1 MEEKLEKKEKV
12 FQVIVYFCLALS
24 LVSTISYMIYTILA
38 SSNILNQII
47 SIISVVL
54 LAIFSVFYVIVGM
67 FAQNKKVK
75 IFIIIGSL
83 LLTFYSLF
91 QVISSVNAKKD
102 LVLDFTNK
110 DIKEVVTWANERNI
124 LIEQDFENSDTI
136 LQYKIISQSVKA
148 GTSTKGLKKMKVVV
162 SDGVDTSISTI
173 VTSMVGWKLD
183 DVIKYIDDN
192 HLTNVTINFEFS
204 DTVSKIGRAHV

>member
-1 MEEKLEKKEKV
+1 MEEKLGKKEKV

-136 LQYKIISQSVKA
+136 LQYKIISH
-148 GTSTKGLKKMKVVV
+148 
-162 SDGVDTSISTI
+162 
-173 VTSMVGWKLD
+173 
-183 DVIKYIDDN
+183 YCY
-192 HLTNVTINFEFS
+192 
-204 DTVSKIGRAHV
+204 